1 MQPTM
6 KRIIL
11 ALLFFVSAHVSAAN
25 EFVLEK
31 TSSSGDYGDE
41 VTVTLK
47 VNSTEVTLNQLGALL
62 YWDKN
67 VFALDADSSDTS
79 SADDNDPHGTLYL
92 TPAGYPTALA
102 YQNND
107 NAKVSGVLSATAST
121 SDQMAI
127 RRGSQDSSNDPM
139 FEETD
144 KAYVNLT
151 RNLLQTTAS
160 DPLSGYTF
168 VAVTLKVKSNATPG
182 SS

>member
-79 SADDNDPHGTLYL
+79 SADDNDPHGTLY
-92 TPAGYPTALA
+92 
-102 YQNND
+102 
-107 NAKVSGVLSATAST
+107 
-121 SDQMAI
+121 
-127 RRGSQDSSNDPM
+127 
-139 FEETD
+139 
-144 KAYVNLT
+144 
-151 RNLLQTTAS
+151 
-160 DPLSGYTF
+160 
-168 VAVTLKVKSNATPG
+168 
-182 SS
+182 